1 VHPITVSVVI
11 DRPRE
16 EIFEYLADV
25 ANHPE
30 FKDHYLTE
38 WHLTREDS
46 EGEGAGAR
54 MREKLPLNR
63 YCWVDY
69 TLVDV
74 EPPYRLRERGRLGK
88 FNRIRS
94 MATWTLTDAP
104 GGLTRVEY
112 TLDMEPRYPSDRLLE
127 RRGWRKRKL
136 GRTLRRLQSILEEN
150 RDRGGRVTVAAR

>member
-30 FKDHYLTE
+30 FKDHFLTD

-46 EGEGAGAR
+46 EGEGAGVR

-63 YCWVDY
+63 FGWADY

-74 EPPYRLRERGRLGK
+74 EPPFRLRERGRCGK
-88 FNRIRS
+88 YNRIRS
-94 MATWTLTDAP
+94 MGTWTLSDAP

-136 GRTLRRLQSILEEN
+136 SRMLRRLQAIFEEN
-150 RDRGGRVTVAAR
+150 RERGGRVTVAAR

>member
-11 DRPRE
+11 DRPRT

-30 FKDHYLTE
+30 FKDHYLVD

-46 EGEGAGAR
+46 VGEGAGVR
-54 MREKLPLNR
+54 FREKLPLNR
-63 YCWVDY
+63 FGWADY

-74 EPPYRLRERGRLGK
+74 DPPFRLRERGRCGK
-88 FNRIRS
+88 YNRIRS
-94 MATWTLTDAP
+94 MATWTLSDAP

-127 RRGWRKRKL
+127 RRAWRKRKL
-136 GRTLRRLQSILEEN
+136 LRTVRRLQSILEED
-150 RDRGGRVTVAAR
+150 RDRGGRVTIAAR